1 MRNNKKVLKVTTSL
15 LSGIFLASSITGN
28 IYANNKVS
36 FVEIMPNNE
45 DIYFA
50 VEEKGEDLVNIKLSA
65 KKDVENISLK
75 FMIDNKQYFY
85 NYKSLK
91 KDQEI
96 SFDVNPK
103 ELAKKI
109 LPVTSVVRKT
119 EEINAVVGSHIIK
132 GTISYSVDEENKED
146 KVTPEVNKEE
156 TKPDKA
162 PPELEKEETKPDKDK
177 ATSEVNKEEGKE
189 TSESE
194 KEETAPDKDKETSEL
209 EKEDTVTPEVNKE
222 ENEKPKSEDDTKNKD
237 EVEVKFNDINL
248 KNFILEKLHNYDGN
262 DEFEEDMNEYNF
274 KLIDKNYR
282 KDKSSDKIYK
292 SDLEKIESLAIRG
305 WDNEF
310 EVNDLTGIENMV
322 NLKTLTISSNNTES
336 PNAPTA
342 IKNLEPLKNLSKL
355 ELLRLSHNA
364 ISDLTPLRGLNL
376 KKLYLS
382 HNMIENIEPLSS
394 LESLEDLDLAKNS
407 ISDYSAVLKLH
418 NLKSLNIR
426 NNKVTSLEPIKDL
439 ENLKFLMANDNK
451 ITDISPLAKMTDL
464 EYLYI
469 DNNLISDFSILK
481 NSDKLK
487 HLLYNNQ
494 NIELGSSI
502 TTNKKE
508 FTIDIPYKGLEGIS
522 KDKIS
527 IKAIV
532 NNSSENKELDGIT
545 VDYDSSNNKLHF
557 TLSDELFNN
566 EEIKNLKFDLEI
578 TPTNKYEYFGEYTTE
593 PVYVRNINLSIEEA
607 KEELDLISIVVNK
620 GVEPLANSDVRL
632 IKKEN
637 NIPNVYGTFKTN
649 DKGMLKFDKLEK
661 NSEYEIWMANTT
673 YKYDKDFVTVVTD
686 DIGNIKSVDGAL
698 ATPENTT
705 IEFTAHEK
713 QEVSDSIRKV
723 TFKVVNKETGL
734 PEENVQLTANTIH
747 PKLASYKHVKSDKDG
762 NVTFELEGTEE
773 GKIYT
778 ICISKNYQFLY
789 DFEPEEITIVVTN
802 KDKDVVLKNANE
814 AIFKVTKNDR
824 LYLKENLKNKI
835 KEAEEFIAKNPKL
848 DTQKLQQLVD
858 KSKEELEKETIPL
871 YVEGYTKQI
880 TDKLNELKNTSET
893 PLENA
898 PIIYHVKDAN
908 KTLEAGNSEFT
919 TRVFGKNLTDDLKI
933 FVKEIVDNK
942 EIDSTDVTLKE
953 VSGEK
958 SGFKDVV
965 LVSKENKTNADKVYK
980 VYYGYG
986 ENASSISSEII
997 VKPYVSNEVT
1007 KVVIPTI
1014 LLNYNNGLVSEPV
1027 TFKIMEKDGGKFKE
1041 VTSEMSMLTEIEVEK
1056 NKEYTISLKANNKYT
1071 MVPLSFV
1078 VDNNDGEPKIVG
1090 SNDTLVQLDL
1100 SKKILTPIIN
1110 DYTIN
1115 NNILNSSGGK
1125 VTVEITGENLK
1136 HSDYGTRVRVIDI
1149 DTSAENSEITKGIVY
1164 REEGNR
1170 LFADINFPGNTSNK
1184 TKSYSLTIYSNLNQV
1199 FNKSGNRSQ
1208 RAVISVLPANA
1219 SNTDT
1224 TLSNL
1229 TINSYATNSTGALSD
1244 GVNPKHTVTATNQE
1258 SKKTEVKLYGT
1269 NLKESVTKIRIFDTN
1284 GVEWPIFVAGS
1295 TLSGIYPKMI
1305 LPGTSGIG
1313 NGIVGNGNFQLLEV
1327 ILPNELSTDMT
1338 YSYYISI
1345 DGSGNLVEDNKVTA
1359 TVKAGSATSEKV
1371 NPEKRTITIKYQDEH
1386 GRKLKDDKTIVG
1398 YSWFDY
1404 TVEKD
1409 NIENY
1414 SFKNVKDNL
1423 NLTGKFG
1430 TEDKEIILVYGD
1442 KTSVVDENLA
1452 TAEDKEKLSNIKNTK
1467 PTDIPNFREA
1477 SEELRRLHALAR
1489 LEATELL
1496 AKDNA
1501 TKEEVNNL
1509 INKLQDIRNKIEK
1522 SGKVESNEP
1531 TVENSGV
1538 ATEETAEKGIEFY
1551 KEELRKIAVI
1561 LSKIDNYSD
1570 AEETLKLEY
1579 TQKRKEALKKL
1590 GNNEFTLEE
1599 IKATIE
1605 ELKVLKGKIE
1615 NPN

>member
-1 MRNNKKVLKVTTSL
+1 MRKNKKVLKVTTSL

-75 FMIDNKQYFY
+75 FVIDNKQYFY

-91 KDQEI
+91 KGQEI
-96 SFDVNPK
+96 SLDVNTK

-119 EEINAVVGSHIIK
+119 EEINAVVGNHIIK
-132 GTISYSVDEENKED
+132 GTISYSVNEENDNKENPIINDNTIKDTKEDKDTSDNTKVENEKPKLDKEVKPEENKEG
-146 KVTPEVNKEE
+146 KVTPEVKKEE
-156 TKPDKA
+156 TKT
-162 PPELEKEETKPDKDK
+162 E
-177 ATSEVNKEEGKE
+177 
-189 TSESE
+189 
-194 KEETAPDKDKETSEL
+194 KETSEL
-209 EKEDTVTPEVNKE
+209 NRE
-222 ENEKPKSEDDTKNKD
+222 
-237 EVEVKFNDINL
+237 
-248 KNFILEKLHNYDGN
+248 
-262 DEFEEDMNEYNF
+262 
-274 KLIDKNYR
+274 
-282 KDKSSDKIYK
+282 
-292 SDLEKIESLAIRG
+292 
-305 WDNEF
+305 
-310 EVNDLTGIENMV
+310 
-322 NLKTLTISSNNTES
+322 
-336 PNAPTA
+336 
-342 IKNLEPLKNLSKL
+342 
-355 ELLRLSHNA
+355 
-364 ISDLTPLRGLNL
+364 
-376 KKLYLS
+376 
-382 HNMIENIEPLSS
+382 
-394 LESLEDLDLAKNS
+394 
-407 ISDYSAVLKLH
+407 
-418 NLKSLNIR
+418 
-426 NNKVTSLEPIKDL
+426 
-439 ENLKFLMANDNK
+439 
-451 ITDISPLAKMTDL
+451 
-464 EYLYI
+464 
-469 DNNLISDFSILK
+469 
-481 NSDKLK
+481 
-487 HLLYNNQ
+487 Q
-494 NIELGSSI
+494 
-502 TTNKKE
+502 
-508 FTIDIPYKGLEGIS
+508 
-522 KDKIS
+522 
-527 IKAIV
+527 
-532 NNSSENKELDGIT
+532 
-545 VDYDSSNNKLHF
+545 DS
-557 TLSDELFNN
+557 
-566 EEIKNLKFDLEI
+566 
-578 TPTNKYEYFGEYTTE
+578 
-593 PVYVRNINLSIEEA
+593 
-607 KEELDLISIVVNK
+607 ISIVVKK
-620 GVEPLANSDVRL
+620 GAEPLANSDVRL

-637 NIPNVYGTFKTN
+637 NIPNIYGTFKTN

-686 DIGNIKSVDGAL
+686 DRGNIKSVDGAL
-698 ATPENTT
+698 ATTENTT
-705 IEFTAHEK
+705 IEFTAYEK
-713 QEVSDSIRKV
+713 QEVSDSIKKV

-802 KDKDVVLKNANE
+802 KDVVLANANE

-824 LYLKENLKNKI
+824 SYLKENLKNKI

-848 DTQKLQQLVD
+848 YTQKLQQLVD

-893 PLENA
+893 PLENE
-898 PIIYHVKDAN
+898 PIIYHVRDEN
-908 KTLEAGNSEFT
+908 KTLEVGNSEFT

-933 FVKEIVDNK
+933 FVKELVDNQ
-942 EIDSTDVTLKE
+942 EIDNTDVTLKG

-965 LVSKENKTNADKVYK
+965 LVAKENKTNADKVYK

-986 ENASSISSEII
+986 DNASNVSSEII
-997 VKPYVSNEVT
+997 VKPSVSNEVT

-1014 LLNYNNGLVSEPV
+1014 LLNYNNDLVLEPV
-1027 TFKIMEKDGGKFKE
+1027 TFKIMEKDGGKSKE
-1041 VTSEMSMLTEIEVEK
+1041 ITSVMSMLTEIEVEK
-1056 NKEYTISLKANNKYT
+1056 NKEYTISLNSNDKYT

-1078 VDNNDGEPKIVG
+1078 VDNDNGEPKIVG

-1110 DYTIN
+1110 DYSIN
-1115 NNILNSSGGK
+1115 NDILNSSGGK
-1125 VTVEITGENLK
+1125 VTVAITGENLK
-1136 HSDYGTRVRVIDI
+1136 YSDYGTRVRVIDI
-1149 DTSAENSEITKGIVY
+1149 DTSAENSDITKGIVY

-1219 SNTDT
+1219 SNTDI

-1398 YSWFDY
+1398 YSWFYY

-1452 TAEDKEKLSNIKNTK
+1452 TAEDKEKLNTIKNTK
-1467 PTDIPNFREA
+1467 PADIPNFREA

-1538 ATEETAEKGIEFY
+1538 ATEETAEKDIEFY
-1551 KEELRKIAVI
+1551 KDELRKIAVI
-1561 LSKIDNYSD
+1561 LSKIDNYSE
-1570 AEETLKLEY
+1570 AEESLKLEY

-1599 IKATIE
+1599 IKNTIE
-1605 ELKVLKGKIE
+1605 ELKILKGKIE
-1615 NPN
+1615 NSN